1 MILLPGANHG
11 TLFPFPSSA
20 CQDPTFRL
28 AEGVEVRLFLLR
40 YGLRLT
46 ERLGLSRTE
55 CLIPLP
61 SSFLFFVILIL
72 EPLLL
77 PISETTSI
85 NLGSC
90 SLFRPSTPFRG
101 PGCFP

>member
-1 MILLPGANHG
+1 MFLLLGANHG